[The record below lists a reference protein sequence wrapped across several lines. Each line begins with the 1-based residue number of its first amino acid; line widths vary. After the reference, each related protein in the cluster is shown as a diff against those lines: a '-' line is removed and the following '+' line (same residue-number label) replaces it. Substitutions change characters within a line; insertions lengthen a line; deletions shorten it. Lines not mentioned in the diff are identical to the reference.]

1 MYVLAGVIFVV
12 GFGLLIGLASL
23 CELIKALMEVMK
35 EQTIVIGKLEKTIEE
50 KDINNVTTNNYNAT
64 PNYQIKD
71 GVPQVTCSAI
81 KEQLLK

>member
-1 MYVLAGVIFVV
+1 MYVLAGIIFVV

-35 EQTIVIGKLEKTIEE
+35 EQTIAIGKLEKTIEE
-50 KDINNVTTNNYNAT
+50 KEIKSITTNNYNAA
-64 PNYQIKD
+64 PSYQIKD
-71 GVPQVTCSAI
+71 AVPKITCSAI

>member
-35 EQTIVIGKLEKTIEE
+35 EQTTAIGKLEKTIEE
-50 KDINNVTTNNYNAT
+50 KEINSITTNNYGVT
-64 PNYQIKD
+64 PSYQIKD
-71 GVPQVTCSAI
+71 GVHDVI
-81 KEQLLK
+81 K